1 MAKIAIIT
9 GAGPAALRGRYDLLK
24 CASVPKQGSIAVFY
38 TYVWENKKNKSY
50 CIASAIMYLLQFIF
64 FKLEYPFANYM
75 PDSYFYLKAAAS
87 NADVNIWPV
96 AYSKFL
102 RLVNIFTHSDTIVVG
117 LQYFFMQLA
126 GLLFLFTLLH
136 FIRPG
141 RTVRTSLYIFF
152 LLNPIALYVANYIS
166 ADALF
171 VGYSLLWFTSL
182 TWIIFHPQP
191 WMGAVH
197 ALLLLGCF
205 TLRYNAIYYPLISV
219 LAFSL
224 SPQPWR
230 ARLVAIGLAGTL
242 LFGFIWSAS
251 NKMKEVTGYFQ
262 FSAFGGWQLANNA
275 LYMYEHIPA
284 SKRQLPP
291 RRFEKLETM
300 VRQHIDT
307 LNKVKMSHDD
317 SIYASFYLWNAG
329 GPLVQYMNRE
339 YKNDSTTSYFRR
351 WASQG
356 PLYFEY
362 GRYLIAS
369 YPASFVINFML
380 PNAINFADP
389 PSEFLNTYNLGGDSV
404 LIPAKDWFQYRSLK
418 VRDRNA
424 KNAIMFYADWYSVFA
439 ALINLLLVINMTGM
453 LFFKLLKMQPQPVA
467 KWTILCLSLWTLNA
481 VFSIAASS
489 IVLRYQL
496 FPIVVEWCVA
506 LIIGE
511 WIYKHQPKNNNK

>member
-1 MAKIAIIT
+1 MAKRAIII
-9 GAGPAALRGRYDLLK
+9 GADPANVTDSKDLK
-24 CASVPKQGSIAVFY
+24 NRFMTVFY
-38 TYVWENKKNKSY
+38 AYVWKNKTNRIY
-50 CIASAIMYLLQFIF
+50 CISAIIMYLLQFIF
-64 FKLEYPFANYM
+64 FKLQYPFANYM

-102 RLVNIFTHSDTIVVG
+102 RLVSFLSHSDTILVG

-126 GLLFLFTLLH
+126 GLLFLFTLVY
-136 FIRPG
+136 FIQSGKLLRN
-141 RTVRTSLYIFF
+141 SLFFFF

-171 VGYSLLWFTSL
+171 IGCSLLWFTTL

-191 WMGAVH
+191 WMAAAH

-205 TLRYNAIYYPLISV
+205 ALRYNAIYYPLISA
-219 LAFSL
+219 LAFFL
-224 SPQPWR
+224 SPQRWR
-230 ARLVAIGLAGTL
+230 VRLFAIGLAGSVL
-242 LFGFIWSAS
+242 LGFIWHTG

-284 SKRQLPP
+284 SKRQPP
-291 RRFEKLETM
+291 PLRFEKLEKM

-329 GPLVQYMNRE
+329 GPLVQYMNKE
-339 YKNDSTTSYFRR
+339 YLNASATSYFRR

-356 PLYFEY
+356 PLYLEY

-369 YPASFVINFML
+369 YPASFIINFML
-380 PNAINFADP
+380 PNAINFVDP

-404 LIPAKDWFQYRSLK
+404 LMAAKEWFQYRTLK
-418 VRDRNA
+418 VRDHNK
-424 KNAIMFYADWYSVFA
+424 KNTIMSFADWYSVFA
-439 ALINLLLVINMTGM
+439 ALANLLLLINIVGM
-453 LFFKLLKMQPQPVA
+453 LFFKALKMQPQPMA
-467 KWTILCLSLWTLNA
+467 KWIILCLSFWALNA

-496 FPIVVEWCVA
+496 FPILVEFCIA
-506 LIIGE
+506 LVIGG
-511 WIYKHQPKNNNK
+511 WIYKQQPKNTNK